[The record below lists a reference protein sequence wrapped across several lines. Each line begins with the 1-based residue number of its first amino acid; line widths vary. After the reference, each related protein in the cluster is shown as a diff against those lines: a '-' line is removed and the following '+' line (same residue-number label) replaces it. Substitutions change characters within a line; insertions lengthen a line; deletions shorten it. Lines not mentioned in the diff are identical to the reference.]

1 MVSLKYTLSQKDYVN
16 FYTFVLWDAPG
27 NSKKRF
33 IHYARQLVPIL
44 LFLFAFYYTGI
55 FERNSRFILLII
67 GVIILTTA
75 LSLFGVR
82 TNIVKQGNKI
92 ADDPGNSSIF
102 LETLLIATETGV
114 SLKDSVKEQKY
125 SWQAF
130 IKKQDNPEYYILFT
144 SSMQGIIIP
153 KRAFSME
160 EKVRFEKLLTQYLSF
175 DAELGHLVKS

>member
-1 MVSLKYTLSQKDYVN
+1 M
-16 FYTFVLWDAPG
+16 
-27 NSKKRF
+27 
-33 IHYARQLVPIL
+33 
-44 LFLFAFYYTGI
+44 
-55 FERNSRFILLII
+55 
-67 GVIILTTA
+67 IILTTA